1 MKKWLVR
8 IILSLLAVLLAAY
21 LIVPNWILAK
31 PRETLIEQVRTQ
43 LQTDWQSS
51 DVSFAGEGAYKG
63 QTVLWF
69 TIGTPEKTQYR
80 AAVCRVLDNGRYRLT
95 KIETPSVYC
104 ADIVSYLAVYLI
116 NDPDCRA
123 IIAKDDNSTQEIK
136 IDLTPE
142 QLPYVYI
149 ADPLFSSS
157 TIGFYDAAG
166 EEMQFR

>member
-8 IILSLLAVLLAAY
+8 IVPALLAVLLAAY
-21 LIVPNWILAK
+21 LIVPNWIWAK

-43 LQTDWQSS
+43 LQTDWQSE
-51 DVSFAGEGAYKG
+51 DASFAGEGAYKG

-104 ADIVSYLAVYLI
+104 DGIVSYLAVYLI

-123 IIAKDDNSTQEIK
+123 IIVRDDNSAQEIK
-136 IDLTPE
+136 TELSPE

-149 ADPLFSSS
+149 VDPPFSSS
-157 TIGFYDAAG
+157 TVGFYDAAG
-166 EEMQFR
+166 AEMQFR